1 MESLLACDG
10 ESGKLKKDNGD
21 VGDLV
26 GDATNRETL
35 QSLRSCA
42 VQCAGEVNNDVK
54 DLVDAGGNT
63 GGLEELAEAWTV
75 LGALESADYR
85 PLGHLG
91 TLE

>member
-1 MESLLACDG
+1 MT
-10 ESGKLKKDNGD
+10 ESGGSWKKDDGD

-35 QSLRSCA
+35 QSCA
-42 VQCAGEVNNDVK
+42 VQGAGEVNNDVE
-54 DLVDAGGNT
+54 DLAHAGGNT